1 MFVPVEWTQD
11 DSAGQLVEYDFM
23 IHFNDIPCV
32 VCWHYI
38 GPGYI
43 LPKLTTPPTKSLQE
57 VMIWNDI
64 YTHTEHLNLP
74 CLCPSKLD
82 IVLPTYFLMTPGVQ
96 LVSTPIY
103 STDYLWN

>member
-57 VMIWNDI
+57 VMI
-64 YTHTEHLNLP
+64 
-74 CLCPSKLD
+74 
-82 IVLPTYFLMTPGVQ
+82 
-96 LVSTPIY
+96 
-103 STDYLWN
+103 